1 MKDNSAAPMTGKHIF
16 SVDLEEYF
24 QVHAFEGIVKR
35 DEWDVIPSRVEMGTL
50 RLLDL
55 LERTGNRAT
64 FFTLGWIADRHPD
77 LLRRVSRA
85 GHEIACHGYG
95 HRRLTE
101 MTPEEFRADL
111 QRSRR
116 SLQSATGK
124 PVLGYRA
131 PMFSLGPGMEWVFD
145 ILIDEGFTY
154 DSSLFPIRRSGYGFA
169 GVNPDVHYI
178 ERPGGRLLEI
188 PMTTT
193 IVAGVR
199 LPAAGGG
206 WFRQLPYALTRSGF
220 RRCERLGNPGM
231 FYIHPWELDPDQPRI
246 PVPVLQRI
254 RHYRG
259 LRRME
264 SRLERLLREFRF
276 TTVEE
281 RLQLGGREAGREAL
295 A

>member
-1 MKDNSAAPMTGKHIF
+1 MKGSTSRAKGRHIF

-35 DEWDVIPSRVEMGTL
+35 GEWDVIPSRVELGTL

-77 LLRRVSRA
+77 LLRRISEA
-85 GHEIACHGYG
+85 GHEIASHGYG

-101 MTPEEFRADL
+101 MTPAEFRADL
-111 QRSRR
+111 RRSRR
-116 SLQSATGK
+116 SLVSATGK

-131 PMFSLGPGMEWVFD
+131 PMFSLVPGMEWVFD
-145 ILIDEGFTY
+145 ILVDEGFVY

-169 GVNPDVHYI
+169 GVNPEIHYI

-193 IVAGVR
+193 VVAGVR

-206 WFRQLPYALTRSGF
+206 WFRQLPYGLTRSGF
-220 RRCERLGNPGM
+220 RRCEKQGTPGM

-246 PVPVLQRI
+246 PVPVIQRI

-259 LRRME
+259 LRRIE
-264 SRLERLLREFRF
+264 SRLERLLRDFSF
-276 TTVEE
+276 TSVRESF
-281 RLQLGGREAGREAL
+281 QLTESGVDREATA
-295 A
+295 

>member
-1 MKDNSAAPMTGKHIF
+1 MKDNSTEPSNGRHIF

-24 QVHAFEGIVKR
+24 QVHAFDGVVARE
-35 DEWDVIPSRVEMGTL
+35 EWDIIPSRVETPTS
-50 RLLDL
+50 RLLEL

-77 LLRRVSRA
+77 LIRRISQA
-85 GHEIACHGYG
+85 GHEIASHGYG

-116 SLQSATGK
+116 SLESATGK
-124 PVLGYRA
+124 PVFGYRA
-131 PMFSLGPGMEWVFD
+131 PTFSLVPGTEWAFD
-145 ILIDEGFTY
+145 ILIDEGFAY

-169 GVNPDVHYI
+169 GAKAEVHEI
-178 ERPGGRLLEI
+178 QRPGGRLLEI

-193 IVAGVR
+193 VVAGVR

-206 WFRQLPYALTRSGF
+206 WFRQLPYGLTRSGF
-220 RRCERLGNPGM
+220 RRCERMGNPGM

-259 LRRME
+259 LRRIE
-264 SRLERLLREFRF
+264 SRLERLLREFSF
-276 TTVEE
+276 TSVEE
-281 RLQLGGREAGREAL
+281 RFQLGEHGAGREAM

>member
-1 MKDNSAAPMTGKHIF
+1 MNEGSTEQRNGKHIF

-24 QVHAFEGIVKR
+24 QVHAFDGIVKR

-64 FFTLGWIADRHPD
+64 FFALGWIADRHQD
-77 LLRRVSRA
+77 LLRRISEA
-85 GHEIACHGYG
+85 GHEIASHGYG

-116 SLQSATGK
+116 SLESATGK
-124 PVLGYRA
+124 SVIGYRA
-131 PMFSLGPGMEWVFD
+131 PTFSLVPGTEWAFD
-145 ILIDEGFTY
+145 ILIDEGFSY

-169 GVNPDVHYI
+169 GSKPEVHEI
-178 ERPGGRLLEI
+178 RRSGGRLLEI

-193 IVAGVR
+193 VVAGMR

-206 WFRQLPYALTRSGF
+206 WFRQLPYGLTRSGF
-220 RRCERLGNPGM
+220 RRCERMGNPGM

-259 LRRME
+259 LQRIE
-264 SRLERLLREFRF
+264 SRLERLLRDFSFTSVQERF
-276 TTVEE
+276 ELTESGTD
-281 RLQLGGREAGREAL
+281 REATA
-295 A
+295 